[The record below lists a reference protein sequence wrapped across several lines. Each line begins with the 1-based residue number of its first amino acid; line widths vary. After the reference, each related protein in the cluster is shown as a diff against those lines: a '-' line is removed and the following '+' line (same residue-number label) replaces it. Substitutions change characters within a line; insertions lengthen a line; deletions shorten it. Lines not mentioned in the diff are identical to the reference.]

1 MRFVTLPRAYFYL
14 AGHRLPRLSP
24 KGQDRLRLLS
34 AWQAL
39 RRQGL
44 NSTQASQTLE
54 VSRASLYRWQ
64 RRVRQGGLR
73 GLENCSRR
81 PKRCRHR
88 RWGAPLVARVQQLR
102 ETFPAWGKDNL
113 TVLLQREGLHTSMST
128 VGRIL
133 GYLKQRGYLR
143 EPLRVGPRHRKR
155 YVPRPFAIRKPRD
168 YPVVVPGDLVQV
180 DTMDIRPVP
189 GLTYKHFTACDT
201 ISRWN
206 ELEVH
211 SHATASTAAG
221 FLEGVLR
228 RMPFPVK
235 AIQVDGGSEFKG
247 AFEQACRRCGVQLF
261 VLPPFSPK
269 LNGRVERAHRTHLE
283 GFYDYYEGD
292 FGLGPLNHAL
302 ARWQRTYNHVRPHRA
317 LDRRTPASYIRV
329 CHPQLVPKLSHM
341 Y

>member
-1 MRFVTLPRAYFYL
+1 M
-14 AGHRLPRLSP
+14 
-24 KGQDRLRLLS
+24 
-34 AWQAL
+34 
-39 RRQGL
+39 
-44 NSTQASQTLE
+44 
-54 VSRASLYRWQ
+54 SRASLYRWQ

-73 GLENCSRR
+73 GLENRSRR

-102 ETFPAWGKDNL
+102 ETFPGWGKDNL
-113 TVLLQREGLHTSMST
+113 TVLLQREGLRTSMST

-133 GYLKQRGYLR
+133 GYLKHRGYLR
-143 EPLRVGPRHRKR
+143 EPLRAGPRDRKR
-155 YVPRPFAIRKPRD
+155 YVPRPFAMRKPRD
-168 YPVVVPGDLVQV
+168 YPVVAPGDLVQPAARPLAQI
-180 DTMDIRPVP
+180 DTIDIRPVP

-221 FLEGVLR
+221 FLQGVLR
-228 RMPFPVK
+228 RMPFTVK
-235 AIQVDGGSEFKG
+235 AIQVDGGSEFKA
-247 AFEQACRRCGVQLF
+247 AFEQACRRRGVQLF

-269 LNGRVERAHRTHLE
+269 LNGRVERAHRTHLK

-292 FGLGPLNHAL
+292 LGLGPLRQGPRSRLNHAL

-317 LDRRTPASYIRV
+317 LDRRTPASHIRA
-329 CHPQLVPKLSHM
+329 CHPQLAPKLSHM